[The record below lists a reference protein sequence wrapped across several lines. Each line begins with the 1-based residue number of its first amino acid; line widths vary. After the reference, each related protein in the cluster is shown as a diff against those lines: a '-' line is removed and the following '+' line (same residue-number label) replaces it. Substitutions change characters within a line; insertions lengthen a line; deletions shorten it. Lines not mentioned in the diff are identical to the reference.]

1 MQELVRK
8 VREKVRDLLGHDG
21 DDDDVR
27 AELARAYDHLRYPA
41 TVRLRPAA
49 SILARDELR
58 AEVDE
63 AALVSLAAQR
73 VAALVGTRMPSERE
87 QKPSE
92 DLRLGVATR
101 AYDGYSFGSRCELA
115 RENPP
120 PENRVAR

>member
-8 VREKVRDLLGHDG
+8 VHEKVRELVGHDG

-49 SILARDELR
+49 SILAREEPL

-63 AALVSLAAQR
+63 TALVNLAAQR
-73 VAALVGTRMPSERE
+73 VVARDETRMPIEHE
-87 QKPSE
+87 QKPLE
-92 DLRLGVATR
+92 DRRLGVATR